1 MRLRLPLLVLRT
13 LRPLKIPRTR
23 DGRHAACSPAAP
35 PTTTALLFL
44 VARLAGL
51 RRSLLLRAAGVQLL
65 LLLLL
70 LLLND
75 ATGCR
80 NFQRRRG
87 RRRVEECRGL

>member
-1 MRLRLPLLVLRT
+1 
-13 LRPLKIPRTR
+13 
-23 DGRHAACSPAAP
+23 
-35 PTTTALLFL
+35 
-44 VARLAGL
+44 
-51 RRSLLLRAAGVQLL
+51 LLRAAGVQLLL